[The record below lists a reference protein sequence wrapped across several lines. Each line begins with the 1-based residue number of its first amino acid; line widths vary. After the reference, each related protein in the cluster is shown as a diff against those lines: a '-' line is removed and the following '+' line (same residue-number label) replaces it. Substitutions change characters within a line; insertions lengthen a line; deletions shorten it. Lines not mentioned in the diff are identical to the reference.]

1 MSNIPREFLFTRYD
15 ARQGIVWLAQAYA
28 MFKQQRLAWVVLLLA
43 YYLVLIVLRAIP
55 VLGPYAM
62 TVMKPVF
69 AVGLLA
75 AAWTQER
82 GSPPKLSQLFQGFR
96 ANLWALLPIGVFFVV
111 GITLAVFASSL
122 VDGGKLLDFLSVGGS
137 LTEEQ
142 LASALAGGS
151 LQLGMLFSAVLSIP
165 ILMATWWAPALVV
178 FQDAGPGAAL
188 LASLRASLANWK
200 PLSIYALGVF
210 FYGGVVPGL
219 IIGGIALVVPQPA
232 AQVLVIVL
240 LLPYSLF
247 FAATLHISDYV
258 SYRDVF
264 HAGETLAPLPTRD

>member
-1 MSNIPREFLFTRYD
+1 MSNEPREFLFTRYD
-15 ARQGIVWLAQAYA
+15 ARQGMVWLAQAYT
-28 MFKQQRLAWVVLLLA
+28 MFKQQRLAWIVLLLG
-43 YYLVLIVLRAIP
+43 YYLVLLLLRAVP

-82 GSPPKLSQLFQGFR
+82 GSPPKLSQLFEGFR
-96 ANLWALLPIGVFFVV
+96 ANLWALLPIGLFFVI
-111 GITLAVFASSL
+111 GITTAVFASSL
-122 VDGGKLLDFLSVGGS
+122 VDGGKLLDFLSAGGTM
-137 LTEEQ
+137 TEEQ

-151 LQLGMLFSAVLSIP
+151 LQIGMLFSALLSIP
-165 ILMATWWAPALVV
+165 VLIATWWAPALVV
-178 FQDAGPGAAL
+178 FQDARAGAAL
-188 LASLRASLANWK
+188 VASLRAALANWR

-210 FYGGVVPGL
+210 FYGGVVPGIL
-219 IIGGIALVVPQPA
+219 IGGIALVIPPPA
-232 AQVLVIVL
+232 SSVLVIAL

-264 HAGETLAPLPTRD
+264 HAGETLAPLPARG

>member
-1 MSNIPREFLFTRYD
+1 MSNVPREFLFTRYD
-15 ARQGIVWLAQAYA
+15 ARQGMVWLAQAYA
-28 MFKQQRLAWVVLLLA
+28 MFKQQRLAWVVLLLG
-43 YYLVLIVLRAIP
+43 YYLVLVVLRAIP

-75 AAWTQER
+75 AAWSQER

-96 ANLWALLPIGVFFVV
+96 ANLWALLPIGIFFVV
-111 GITLAVFASSL
+111 GITIAVFASSL

-137 LTEEQ
+137 MTEEQ
-142 LASALAGGS
+142 LAGALAGGS
-151 LQLGMLFSAVLSIP
+151 LQLGMLFSALLSIP
-165 ILMATWWAPALVV
+165 VLLATWWAPALVV
-178 FQDAGPGAAL
+178 FQDAGPVAAL
-188 LASLRASLANWK
+188 GASLRAALANWK

-219 IIGGIALVVPQPA
+219 LIGGIALVVPQPA
-232 AQVLVIVL
+232 AQILVIAL

-247 FAATLHISDYV
+247 FAATLHVSDYV

-264 HAGETLAPLPTRD
+264 HAGETLAPLPDRN